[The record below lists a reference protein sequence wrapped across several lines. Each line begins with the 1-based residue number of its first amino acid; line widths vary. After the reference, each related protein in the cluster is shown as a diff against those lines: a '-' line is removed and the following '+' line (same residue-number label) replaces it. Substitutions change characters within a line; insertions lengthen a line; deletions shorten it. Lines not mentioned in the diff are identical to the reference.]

1 MPDMGTTSGMELLLP
16 IEPPQPGR
24 PRRVQLESAL
34 RDAVRNGRLAAGQR
48 LPASRVLAGDLGV
61 SRRLVVEVYT
71 QGREHEDL
79 YQLAEALI
87 DWDEQVG
94 VWRFRHVKMVGR
106 VIGEDVVGT
115 QGTPVELLAGLI
127 KHKMFPE
134 LWTVRTDLTELA
146 KESD

>member
-1 MPDMGTTSGMELLLP
+1 
-16 IEPPQPGR
+16 
-24 PRRVQLESAL
+24 
-34 RDAVRNGRLAAGQR
+34 
-48 LPASRVLAGDLGV
+48 
-61 SRRLVVEVYT
+61 
-71 QGREHEDL
+71 
-79 YQLAEALI
+79 
-87 DWDEQVG
+87 
-94 VWRFRHVKMVGR
+94 MVGR